1 MRVDSSVVWLR
12 QTIVPAWRFWLA
24 SGWSLTLVWGAF
36 RWFEP
41 MYATNDDVGM
51 AMRVHGFGQYA
62 EASPFIVYSNVIW
75 GWLLFHLPSLNHTY
89 AYAWVTVLIMLAY
102 TWGLTYFGL
111 RSATPVW
118 VVLPL
123 VAAVVAEPLLFP
135 QFTVHA
141 VFLSLVMALAIRQY
155 LVRPTPWLLVVVVV
169 FGVLGMWI
177 RTFGWL
183 AVVLCMVPWVQ
194 WRRFWADQRLRWIG
208 VGLLGCLVVSLF
220 VNWWAYQSTPELR
233 QFEALYRLYQPIFN
247 NNAALYF
254 EQYPEIL
261 ATYGWHENDI
271 QLIRSR
277 FLIPGPLMDEV
288 ALRGIIGHVPRFDT
302 EVAQKITFIN
312 MTTVVSVAPWLLC
325 MGFGLALVGKQ
336 SRLWGIFAVFI
347 LAEIGLGIFGRVA
360 PARVTYPLL
369 VVCVMFVI
377 VSLPATTWSK
387 QRWVAWALV
396 AGILS
401 GLWIDTPELVR
412 RSQKFTAH
420 GDALWYDLHQ
430 LAIRPVVVWGG
441 ALEYE
446 MAYPVRQMRDDVVHV
461 PIYAL
466 SLAAIQPT
474 SVAYEAVVQG
484 FDIDTM
490 LRSDAGLQLIAQP
503 YMLPWL
509 TQYCRDHHGAD
520 MAANPSWRGATVVV
534 YQVQCVP

>member
-1 MRVDSSVVWLR
+1 MRAVSPVVWLQQR
-12 QTIVPAWRFWLA
+12 IVPAWRFWLA
-24 SGWSLTLVWGAF
+24 SGWSLMLVWGAF

-51 AMRVHGFGQYA
+51 AMRIHGFGQYA

-75 GWLLFHLPSLNHTY
+75 GWLLFHLPSLNHVY

-111 RSATPVW
+111 RSAMPVW

-123 VAAVVAEPLLFP
+123 VVAVVAEPLLFP

-141 VFLSLVMALAIRQY
+141 VFLSLIMALAIREY
-155 LVRPTPWLLVVVVV
+155 LVRPAPWLVVVVVV
-169 FGVLGMWI
+169 FGVLGMWM

-183 AVVLCMVPWVQ
+183 AVVLCMVPWVP
-194 WRRFWADQRLRWIG
+194 WSRFWADSRLRWVG
-208 VGLLGCLVVSLF
+208 TGLLGCLVVSLF

-261 ATYGWHENDI
+261 ASYGWHENDI

-277 FLIPGPLMDEV
+277 FLIPGPLMDET
-288 ALRGIIGHVPRFDT
+288 ALRAIIDAIPRFDGS
-302 EVAQKITFIN
+302 VAPH
-312 MTTVVSVAPWLLC
+312 VVARNVQLLVLVAPWLLGVGVAC
-325 MGFGLALVGKQ
+325 LVVSKQ
-336 SRLWGIFAVFI
+336 TRLWGV
-347 LAEIGLGIFGRVA
+347 LATLIIGEIGLGLLGRIA
-360 PARVTYPLL
+360 PGRVTYPLL
-369 VVCVMFVI
+369 VSVVWLML
-377 VSLPATTWSK
+377 VSLSATAWRTRRWMHGVVALCIVLGMWS
-387 QRWVAWALV
+387 
-396 AGILS
+396 
-401 GLWIDTPELVR
+401 DFPELSK
-412 RSQKFTAH
+412 RSRTYAAH
-420 GDALWYDLHQ
+420 GAALWYDLHE
-430 LAIRPVVVWGG
+430 IPMRPVVVWGG

-446 MAYPVRQMRDDVVHV
+446 MAYPVRQLRDDVVHV

-474 SVAYEAVVQG
+474 SVAYAAVQQG
-484 FDIDTM
+484 FDIDTV
-490 LRSDAGLQLIAQP
+490 LRSEAGLQLIAQP

-509 TQYCRDHHGAD
+509 SQYCRDHHGAD
-520 MAANPSWRGATVVV
+520 MTANPSWRGATVVV
-534 YQVQCVP
+534 YQVKCVP